1 LIAFVDISKSCGLK
15 AASQPTLSLTGRKG
29 LPDWLFTD
37 FDRFGVS
44 KTSTGPLLRFNAEA
58 MVLSESLCGLVVDK
72 HIFCLSV
79 NEAHKKS
86 QNLILARF
94 SKSFNLARD
103 NNVKAL
109 QHQPP

>member
-1 LIAFVDISKSCGLK
+1 
-15 AASQPTLSLTGRKG
+15 
-29 LPDWLFTD
+29 
-37 FDRFGVS
+37 
-44 KTSTGPLLRFNAEA
+44 